1 MNELEKLR
9 NENTALKHEVE
20 RLAAENE
27 VLKIDQWRLNNLL
40 TDENTP
46 NPWDLDCIT
55 NVFKW
60 SPQFR
65 KLLNFKSQA
74 EFPDVAESWI
84 NRLHPD
90 DKQRTLDEFQKHI
103 KDETG
108 NYPYDVYYQI
118 LPNGYEHGQ
127 KDAKY
132 MWVHAKGVTLRDS
145 EDGKTGNAI
154 RVYGTAVDVTEKI
167 REIGYETNNTMSI
180 EGIRI
185 NFEAMSQMS
194 LSEAWYEVNKEIIQ
208 QCTVQKKSQE
218 ETKKITNKYY
228 AVLKNR
234 LLGKNSKHLAKI
246 DAQLEALDKEYL
258 TPRTISMAVLGDTYA
273 IDQVK
278 LHDAK
283 AIPLRE
289 QRKVLTG

>member
-1 MNELEKLR
+1 MDELKKLK
-9 NENTALKHEVE
+9 EEITELKREVD
-20 RLAAENE
+20 RLAVENE
-27 VLKIDQWRLNNLL
+27 ELKVDQWRLNNLL
-40 TDENTP
+40 EDENTP

-65 KLLNFKSQA
+65 RLLNYKTQA

-127 KDAKY
+127 KNAKY

-167 REIGYETNNTMSI
+167 REFGYETEHTMSI
-180 EGIRI
+180 EGVRI
-185 NFEAMSQMS
+185 NFKEMSQMS
-194 LSEAWYEVNKEIIQ
+194 LSEAWYEVHKEIIK
-208 QCTVQKKSQE
+208 QCKTQKKNHDII
-218 ETKKITNKYY
+218 KKINNKFYV
-228 AVLKNR
+228 VLKNR
-234 LLGKNSKHLAKI
+234 LLSAKTKQANKI
-246 DAQLEALDKEYL
+246 DAQHE
-258 TPRTISMAVLGDTYA
+258 TP
-273 IDQVK
+273 
-278 LHDAK
+278 
-283 AIPLRE
+283 
-289 QRKVLTG
+289 